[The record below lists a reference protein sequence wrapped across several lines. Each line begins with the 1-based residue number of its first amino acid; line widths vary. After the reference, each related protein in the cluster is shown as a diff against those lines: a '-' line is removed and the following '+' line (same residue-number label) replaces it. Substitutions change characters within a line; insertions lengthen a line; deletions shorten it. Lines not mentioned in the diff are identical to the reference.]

1 MESVKKII
9 KEELK
14 KYPEKTITISG
25 RECSLFIFSQSQNG
39 NNCEGFLVAE
49 VENCEPFLDGQ
60 PVYDDTLR
68 IGFIFCDEKLFI
80 KDYKTDRQVIRTVHK
95 IDKPFLTRIKTAIS
109 VPADVHLNK
118 LFDRESIIEDFYILY
133 QKSRDYLF
141 RSMKCLCDE
150 KKEFAD
156 LFMMQMLILWYLQEK
171 GFFSNDTHYFVTKF
185 KEIKQIKQG
194 TLKFDSYYRFLTYFF
209 DKLKNGE
216 YDDPLVG
223 ACTECGPALFLCE
236 NDLHTVSL
244 PDEYF
249 YSEGMTETLITNSPK
264 EIADV
269 PLLNFLQSRDWT
281 EGVIDEF
288 MLGALSEKLIA
299 FQKRKNLGAYYTP
312 EEVTS
317 YICRNTIEPYLV
329 YKVNQ
334 QLNRKFESI
343 DQIIAHPNMV
353 CYLFQLLKKI
363 KILDPAVGAAHF
375 LVKAVEIL
383 LEIHEKLWKKA
394 QELGL
399 ELIIVTTDENGKIN
413 PIVLSE
419 ISDVNQF
426 RFLITFFVIL
436 PCNIYGVDIN
446 LHALHIAKARLFLTL
461 FRHGA
466 NSCPVGLKDVYLHL
480 KHGNS
485 LVGRTALEKFLLS
498 SSKIELASYWKKIE
512 KLTELKQVICEKE
525 YIENSARA
533 LGIGCDII
541 EDIKEIEYILSEDS
555 IEWKDFEHILHTKKI
570 VTKILSASLNTSHAK
585 LLNDYITNVTELLNE
600 KINHVYNNGRIH
612 QANPF
617 HWVLEFPD
625 VFLENGGFDIVIGN
639 PPYVDLP
646 HVEYRDILGES
657 KNLYDAFIRTSVTLL
672 CEKGR
677 LGVIHANSAYCQPKF
692 RSLRHFL
699 RRTTNFMTII
709 NFAVRPQPVFKGVM
723 QRTAITLCTKDSSEP
738 KYVKTSR
745 YLRLTEDNRSE
756 LLKNPPV
763 YDSSK
768 FVFISEDF
776 IPKIGNEIDYHL
788 FGNLFSSKRTI
799 QDLVRHD
806 GVPIFYHDSGE
817 SYWTKALNYRPTGV
831 RHGQEAAASQWFSIA
846 VETKYADFVLCALNS
861 SLFYWFWL
869 TVSDCRHL
877 TKNVVMTF
885 PVPQDCIFSPDT
897 LKECR
902 STAKKLMECYK
913 KNSYYV
919 EKREGYKSLEFKVNR
934 CKSVIK
940 RIDEL
945 IGEIYGLTD
954 QEIVYLAQYDSD
966 MRTE

>member
-9 KEELK
+9 KRELK

-49 VENCEPFLDGQ
+49 AEDCEPFLDVQ
-60 PVYDDTLR
+60 PVYDIR

-80 KDYKTDRQVIRTVHK
+80 RDYKTDRQVTRSVHK
-95 IDKPFLTRIKTAIS
+95 IDKPFLTRVRTAIS
-109 VPADVHLNK
+109 VPTDVHLNK
-118 LFDRESIIEDFYILY
+118 LFDREPIIEEFYILY

-141 RSMKCLCDE
+141 RSMKCLRE
-150 KKEFAD
+150 EEFAD

-185 KEIKQIKQG
+185 KEIRQIRQG

-209 DKLKNGE
+209 DKLKNGG
-216 YDDPLVG
+216 YDDPLVR
-223 ACTECGPALFLCE
+223 ACAECDPVLFLGE
-236 NDLHTVSL
+236 DDLHAVSL

-249 YSEGMTETLITNSPK
+249 YSEGMTETLIANSPK
-264 EIADV
+264 ETTDV

-288 MLGALSEKLIA
+288 VLGALSEKLIA
-299 FQKRKNLGAYYTP
+299 FQKRKSLGAYYTP

-329 YKVNQ
+329 SKVNQ
-334 QLNRKFESI
+334 QANTKFESI
-343 DQIIAHPNMV
+343 DQIIEHPNMV
-353 CYLFQLLKKI
+353 CYLFQLLKEI

-383 LEIHEKLWKKA
+383 LEIHEKIWKKA

-399 ELIIVTTDENGKIN
+399 ELTIVTIDEKGKIN

-426 RFLITFFVIL
+426 RFLITYFVIF
-436 PCNIYGVDIN
+436 PNNIYGVDIN

-466 NSCPVGLKDVYLHL
+466 NSFTAGLKNVYLHL

-485 LVGRTALEKFLLS
+485 LVGCTALEQQFLT
-498 SSKIELASYWKKIE
+498 SSKIGLAFYRKKIE
-512 KLTELKQVICEKE
+512 KLAELRQGICEKE
-525 YIENSARA
+525 YFKRSARA
-533 LGIGCDII
+533 LGIDCDIL
-541 EDIKEIEYILSEDS
+541 EDIKKIEYILSEDP
-555 IEWKDFEHILHTKKI
+555 IEWRDFEHILHEKKI
-570 VTKILSASLNTSHAK
+570 VTKILSASFNTSHAK
-585 LLNDYITNVTELLNE
+585 LLNDYIITVTELLNE
-600 KINHVYNNGRIH
+600 RINPVYNPEGIY

-617 HWVLEFPD
+617 HWVVEFPD

-646 HVEYRDILGES
+646 HVKYRDILGES

-699 RRTTNFMTII
+699 RGTTNFITIV

-745 YLRLTEDNRSE
+745 YLRLTEDNRSK
-756 LLKNPPV
+756 LLKNAPV
-763 YDSSK
+763 YDSGK
-768 FVFISEDF
+768 FSFISEDF
-776 IPKIGNEIDYHL
+776 IPKIGNELDHTIFEKVY
-788 FGNLFSSKRTI
+788 SQKRTI
-799 QDLVRHD
+799 KNLIEP
-806 GVPIFYHDSGE
+806 GGTALFYHDSGE
-817 SYWTKALNYRPTGV
+817 SYWTKAVKYEPKGYRNKEAV
-831 RHGQEAAASQWFSIA
+831 RASQWFPLEIS
-846 VETKYADFVLCALNS
+846 EKYADFVLCVIDS
-861 SLFYWFWL
+861 SLFYWYWL

-877 TKNVVMTF
+877 TNRVLTQF
-885 PVPQDCIFSPDT
+885 PVPQDSNFTSEILGKFKDAAET
-897 LKECR
+897 
-902 STAKKLMECYK
+902 LMECYK
-913 KNSYYV
+913 RNSSWV
-919 EKREGYKSLEFKVNR
+919 EKRRGYKSLEFKVKR
-934 CKSVIK
+934 CKHVIDA
-940 RIDEL
+940 IDEL
-945 IGEIYGLTD
+945 IGRMYGLTD
-954 QEIVYLAQYDSD
+954 DEISYLKGYDLE
-966 MRTE
+966 MRTG